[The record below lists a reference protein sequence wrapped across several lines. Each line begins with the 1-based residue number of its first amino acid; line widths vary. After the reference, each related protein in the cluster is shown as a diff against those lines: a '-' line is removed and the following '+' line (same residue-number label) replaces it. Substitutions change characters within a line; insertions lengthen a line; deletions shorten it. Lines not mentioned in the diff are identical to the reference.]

1 MKFDSVG
8 TASPGIG
15 ATGEG
20 GADVRG
26 AHPESATTTAIAIAS
41 RSMGALLKV
50 GLQKAERRHP
60 TPAAIGVPFT
70 TTALSVRACNSGGI
84 PHDPQTRQRPIPAL
98 FAKAG
103 SEDRQAAQPRHLRQ
117 PGGCREARE
126 GSAVLQ
132 AALIE
137 AGTY

>member
-1 MKFDSVG
+1 MKLESVG
-8 TASPGIG
+8 IASPGIG

-20 GADVRG
+20 GVVVRG
-26 AHPESATTTAIAIAS
+26 AHPESA
-41 RSMGALLKV
+41 
-50 GLQKAERRHP
+50 
-60 TPAAIGVPFT
+60 T

-98 FAKAG
+98 FAQAG

-132 AALIE
+132 AAL
-137 AGTY
+137 TPR